1 MKLGTVKPIWLVI
14 LIAFITVV
22 GLTLNGQAKDDDGDG
37 LDDDW
42 EGENGYNNKTK
53 DKVYVGEFDFDNDG
67 IVNWRDPDAY
77 RKTTWS
83 PDAPLWN
90 VFVVNLIA
98 MFGLIALLAG
108 IFTAYFGAGK
118 SRAIG
123 AVLLIIGL
131 LVLLGLSYLL
141 FIRGGT
147 FLMIAWNDIK
157 VLEAFL
163 TILGA
168 IVGGLIA
175 IGLFLVAIMKA

>member
-1 MKLGTVKPIWLVI
+1 
-14 LIAFITVV
+14 
-22 GLTLNGQAKDDDGDG
+22 
-37 LDDDW
+37 
-42 EGENGYNNKTK
+42 
-53 DKVYVGEFDFDNDG
+53 
-67 IVNWRDPDAY
+67 
-77 RKTTWS
+77 
-83 PDAPLWN
+83 
-90 VFVVNLIA
+90 